1 MGVTSVPL
9 TIKNPFNPTKKATG
23 EFLVDSGA
31 HFTVLPAAMVK
42 ALRLK
47 PAYSQRF
54 ALADGRIMERPVG
67 NATVRLDDREIIVP
81 VVLGESGD
89 GALLGV
95 TTLESFGLM
104 LDPFKRKLY
113 HSKLMLA

>member
-9 TIKNPFNPTKKATG
+9 TLKNPSDPDKSVRG

-31 HFTVLPAAMVK
+31 HFTVVPAALVK
-42 ALRLK
+42 KLRLK
-47 PAYSQRF
+47 PSYEQRF
-54 ALADGRIMERPVG
+54 SLADGRIMKRWVG
-67 NATVRLDDREIIVP
+67 NATVRLDERELIIP
-81 VVLGESGD
+81 VVLGETHD

-104 LDPFKRKLY
+104 LDPFQRKLY